1 MVAIAYNYIHI
12 ATWLQNNRYFT
23 LIQKLGVQVTA
34 ARHALDIQYLK
45 LTLMIIYYSFIHE

>member
-23 LIQKLGVQVTA
+23 LIQKLDVQVTV

-45 LTLMIIYYSFIHE
+45 STLMIY